1 MPYFVLLGSESP
13 TVESALTT
21 AFTNIASQLQSV
33 ATSVAP
39 IALGIIGISTVVI
52 FGIKLYKR
60 ITNKA

>member
-1 MPYFVLLGSESP
+1 MPAYAVLLGGEA
-13 TVESALTT
+13 TVESAMTT

>member
-1 MPYFVLLGSESP
+1 MPVFALIGESP

-21 AFTNIASQLQSV
+21 AFTTIASQLSSV

-60 ITNKA
+60 ITNRA